1 MMASSA
7 LPPAPSSS
15 AAKDALKVVALVGI
29 FMTPYW
35 DALWASAFLPF
46 WWPARLLAYLVILAV
61 FAWDAVLG
69 LLLVLWA
76 MSVVVVLKR
85 VEIQREDA
93 EE

>member
-1 MMASSA
+1 MTVWTSRTPSA
-7 LPPAPSSS
+7 
-15 AAKDALKVVALVGI
+15 DALKIVALVGI

-61 FAWDAVLG
+61 LAWDTVLG

-76 MSVVVVLKR
+76 MSVVVVLER
-85 VEIQREDA
+85 VEAQRRAARE
-93 EE
+93 